1 MFLDACSGGLI
12 MNKNIEAVI
21 VDTDVHCKHRVCL
34 DLDNIGKYEFTYKVF
49 DNDNTYP
56 SYSTSIPNPIFYAVV
71 SALNGIQYHF
81 SLSIVDKEKFLKEL
95 LPDVLVKN
103 DDCIKWCNEFDIPSR
118 ELYYHMYAADNLMLV
133 YLLIC
138 EANGIKDHKYEAVRA
153 IINAIKSDELCKNK
167 MNKKRK

>member
-1 MFLDACSGGLI
+1 MFLVTCPGGLI

-34 DLDNIGKYEFTYKVF
+34 YLDNIGNYEFTYKVF
-49 DNDNTYP
+49 DNDNTHP
-56 SYSTSIPNPIFYAVV
+56 SYSTSILKPIYYTVV
-71 SALNGIQYHF
+71 SALNELQYHF
-81 SLSIVDKEKFLKEL
+81 RLTIVDKEKFLKEL

-103 DDCIKWCNEFDIPSR
+103 DDCIKWCNEFDIPNR
-118 ELYYHMYAADNLMLV
+118 EECYHMYAADNLMLV

-153 IINAIKSDELCKNK
+153 IMNAIKSDGLW
-167 MNKKRK
+167 